1 MFTFEPAN
9 YIENEPKDSVFF
21 VIFDQSILSFS
32 NENFIRPL
40 TQDELTWSYVEEK
53 ERHFLGYLNK
63 QPCFVILAEK
73 NQCELEHSIFIDMR
87 SALGRM
93 PDQLFDVIARS
104 IQIIT
109 WSKDHQYCGSCG
121 SLMHRH
127 SKERAM
133 ECPNCKGQLIYPRI
147 SPCVIT
153 LIYRE
158 NEFLLAHNKNFPP
171 NFYSTLA
178 GFIEPGESVES
189 ALKREVKEEVDIN
202 IKNLKYFSSQAWPFP
217 SQLMLGFYAEY
228 DSGELK
234 PDGDEIDDAQW
245 FTVES
250 MPTSIPPANIS
261 ISGKLIENFINKS

>member
-9 YIENEPKDSVFF
+9 YIENEAKDSVFF

-40 TQDELTWSYVEEK
+40 TQDELTWSYIEEK

-63 QPCFVILAEK
+63 QPCYVILAEK

-104 IQIIT
+104 IQIIN
-109 WSKDHQYCGSCG
+109 WSKDHQFCGSCG
-121 SLMHRH
+121 SSMRRH
-127 SKERAM
+127 DKERAM

-153 LIYRE
+153 LIYKE

-189 ALKREVKEEVDIN
+189 ALKREVKEEVNIN
-202 IKNLKYFSSQAWPFP
+202 IKNLEYFSSQAWPFP

-234 PDGDEIDDAQW
+234 PDGEEIDDAQW

-250 MPTSIPPANIS
+250 MPTNIPPANIS